1 MSKNKHSILKKS
13 ISDIEGIII
22 PVRWDEDG
30 NPIAVAL
37 ATSQEE
43 ELLINMK
50 SAKAKELLELLQKK
64 VRIGGSIAKLDND
77 KKIITI
83 RKYLQIAYDEFL
95 PQNPEAGNLLITP
108 LYKLK

>member
-1 MSKNKHSILKKS
+1 MPKNKQSTSKKS
-13 ISDIEGIII
+13 ISDIEGIIV

-50 SAKAKELLELLQKK
+50 SPKARELLKLLQKK
-64 VRIGGSIAKLDND
+64 VRIAGSINKLDND
-77 KKIITI
+77 KKMITI
-83 RKYLQIAYDEFL
+83 QRYLQIAYDQFV
-95 PQNPEAGNLLITP
+95 PHTPEAKICL
-108 LYKLK
+108 

>member
-1 MSKNKHSILKKS
+1 MSKSKHSVSKKS
-13 ISDIEGIII
+13 ISDIEGIIV

-50 SAKAKELLELLQKK
+50 SAKARELLELLQKK
-64 VRIGGSIAKLDND
+64 VRIAGLITKLDSNL
-77 KKIITI
+77 KIITI
-83 RKYLQIAYDEFL
+83 RKYQQIAYDQFV
-95 PQNPEAGNLLITP
+95 P
-108 LYKLK
+108 

>member
-1 MSKNKHSILKKS
+1 MSKNKHSTSKKP
-13 ISDIEGIII
+13 ISDIEGIIV

-37 ATSQEE
+37 AASQEE

-50 SAKAKELLELLQKK
+50 SAKGRELLELLQKK
-64 VRIGGSIAKLDND
+64 VIITGSITKLDDD

-83 RKYLQIAYDEFL
+83 RKYQQVAYDQFI
-95 PQNPEAGNLLITP
+95 PQNPEAKICL
-108 LYKLK
+108 

>member
-1 MSKNKHSILKKS
+1 MPKNKHSTSKKS
-13 ISDIEGIII
+13 ISDIEGIIV

-50 SAKAKELLELLQKK
+50 SAKARDLLKLLQKK
-64 VRIGGSIAKLDND
+64 VRIAGSITKLEND
-77 KKIITI
+77 QKMITI
-83 RKYLQIAYDEFL
+83 RRYLQIAYDQFV
-95 PQNPEAGNLLITP
+95 PHTPEVKICL
-108 LYKLK
+108 

>member
-1 MSKNKHSILKKS
+1 MPKNKHSISKKS
-13 ISDIEGIII
+13 ISDVEGIIV

-50 SAKAKELLELLQKK
+50 SAKARDLLKLLQKK
-64 VRIGGSIAKLDND
+64 VRIDGSITKLDND
-77 KKIITI
+77 KKMITI
-83 RKYLQIAYDEFL
+83 RRYLQIAYDQFV
-95 PQNPEAGNLLITP
+95 PHTSEAKICL
-108 LYKLK
+108 

>member
-1 MSKNKHSILKKS
+1 MSKNKHSTSKKS
-13 ISDIEGIII
+13 ISDIEGIIV

-50 SAKAKELLELLQKK
+50 SAKARDLLKLLQKK
-64 VRIGGSIAKLDND
+64 VRIAGSITKLDND
-77 KKIITI
+77 KKMITI
-83 RKYLQIAYDEFL
+83 RSYLLIAYDQFV
-95 PQNPEAGNLLITP
+95 PHTPEAKICL
-108 LYKLK
+108 

>member
-1 MSKNKHSILKKS
+1 MSKNKHSISKKS
-13 ISDIEGIII
+13 ISDIEGIIV

-50 SAKAKELLELLQKK
+50 SAKARDLLKLLQKK
-64 VRIGGSIAKLDND
+64 FPVGLRN
-77 KKIITI
+77 
-83 RKYLQIAYDEFL
+83 
-95 PQNPEAGNLLITP
+95 
-108 LYKLK
+108 